1 MKKLITII
9 VIALISLGAKA
20 QTEVFTIKFANPLTT
35 AQKQALTSRMI
46 TKFTSNCRPQ
56 SITVGTQMCSTQFG
70 QPCMNIT
77 TLETIT
83 NNTLKDCNCPNPVV
97 EITKN
102 SMRILK
108 DGNVVYKKS
117 KKKINK

>member
-1 MKKLITII
+1 MKKLITLIA
-9 VIALISLGAKA
+9 IALISLGAKA

-70 QPCMNIT
+70 QPCMTEVTIK
-77 TLETIT
+77 TIT
-83 NNTLKDCNCPNPVV
+83 EKCLTDNHCANSVIEV
-97 EITKN
+97 TKS
-102 SMRILK
+102 SMAVLRNGEVK
-108 DGNVVYKKS
+108 NKKTKKS
-117 KKKINK
+117 YH